1 MPVLKFD
8 QQPRAYKDP
17 LTEKVKF
24 TYVPVIPIRLSYNH
38 KFGNFLID
46 CLLDSGADRNIFPS
60 DYARILGI
68 HIKKGKL
75 VEHIGIGGASLLA
88 YAHRIKLFVGSHD
101 FQTSVDFSDH
111 QIIPLLGRE
120 GFFKF
125 FKQVSFDQ
133 ELKQVKL
140 EY

>member
-1 MPVLKFD
+1 MPVLIFD

-17 LTEKVKF
+17 ITEKIAF
-24 TYVPVIPIRLSYNH
+24 TYIPVIPVKLSY
-38 KFGNFLID
+38 KYRLGNFRVD

-68 HIKKGKL
+68 NIKKGKL
-75 VEHIGIGGASLLA
+75 VEHIGIGGSSLLA
-88 YAHRIKLFVGSHD
+88 YAHKLKLFVGNHS
-101 FQTSVDFSDH
+101 FQTVVDFNDY
-111 QIIPLLGRE
+111 QAIPLLGRE

-125 FKQVSFDQ
+125 FKRVSLSQ
-133 ELKQVKL
+133 ESKQVEL